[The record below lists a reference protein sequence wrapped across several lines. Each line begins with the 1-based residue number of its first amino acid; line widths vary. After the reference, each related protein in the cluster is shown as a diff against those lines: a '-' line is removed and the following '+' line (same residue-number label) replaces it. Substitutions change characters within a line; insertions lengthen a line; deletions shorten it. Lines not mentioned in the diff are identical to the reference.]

1 MFVTDVSITVS
12 NSTVPPS
19 INIDI
24 MAEDLLCICAGDPIR
39 IPATIKGR
47 PVPKVTWDFDGKAKS
62 HKKNKLHTLPVDSEV
77 RLNTT
82 TQQPDHFSFSVFE
95 AILSKAFQIFLST
108 ETIKNNPHY
117 ERTLHYVTT
126 TLLHLL

>member
-1 MFVTDVSITVS
+1 MFVTDVSITIS

-19 INIDI
+19 INIDV
-24 MAEDLLCICAGDPIR
+24 MAEDLLCIRAGDPIR

-47 PVPKVTWDFDGKAKS
+47 PVPKVTWDFNGKAKS

-77 RLNTT
+77 RLNTA
-82 TQQPDHFSFSVFE
+82 TQQPHTFQ

-117 ERTLHYVTT
+117 ERTLHYLTT